1 MIKKIW
7 TWKRISSVII
17 LPMVIFILVSSLRLA
32 VLAGEMQVALMFVA
46 TLIFFIYFC
55 GLCLSKKICLHENR
69 KKIFIVQRTEEFH
82 RKREV

>member
-32 VLAGEMQVALMFVA
+32 VLAGEVQVALMFVA
-46 TLIFFIYFC
+46 ALIFFTYLFVGC
-55 GLCLSKKICLHENR
+55 AYPKDLPA
-69 KKIFIVQRTEEFH
+69 
-82 RKREV
+82 